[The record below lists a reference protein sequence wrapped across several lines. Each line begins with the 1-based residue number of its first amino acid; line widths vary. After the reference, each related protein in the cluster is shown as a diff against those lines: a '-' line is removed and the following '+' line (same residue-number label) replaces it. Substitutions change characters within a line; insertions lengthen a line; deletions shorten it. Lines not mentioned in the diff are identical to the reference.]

1 MKASNSTAGGRA
13 KRAQQDTPLCTIR
26 MTADAATAAA
36 LRRLAL
42 RVCGDALEFVRVAV
56 CAGSAAMSVWMC
68 VRRPVAAL
76 LCERIARELPQ
87 ARLHAGGMAGA
98 RA

>member
-1 MKASNSTAGGRA
+1 MKASSSIAGARA
-13 KRAQQDTPLCTIR
+13 KRAQQGNTLCTIR

-87 ARLHAGGMAGA
+87 ARLSAGHVAGE

>member
-1 MKASNSTAGGRA
+1 
-13 KRAQQDTPLCTIR
+13 
-26 MTADAATAAA
+26 MTADADTAAA

-76 LCERIARELPQ
+76 LCERIASELPQ
-87 ARLHAGGMAGA
+87 ARPSAGRVAGE

>member
-1 MKASNSTAGGRA
+1 MNASVSTAAAHGQRA
-13 KRAQQDTPLCTIR
+13 ARSSSLCTIR

-56 CAGSAAMSVWMC
+56 CAGGAAMSVWMC

-87 ARLHAGGMAGA
+87 ARFGTGHVAGA
-98 RA
+98 RS